1 MRARGYIAGNIYIL
15 LVFSGSANA
24 AMLGQDI
31 VIGVMPV
38 IALIILDGL
47 GL

>member
-1 MRARGYIAGNIYIL
+1 MRARGYITGSMCVL

-24 AMLGQDI
+24 AILGQDI
-31 VIGVMPV
+31 VTGVMPV
-38 IALIILDGL
+38 IALVTLDGL

>member
-1 MRARGYIAGNIYIL
+1 MRARGYITGNMCIL

-24 AMLGQDI
+24 AILGQDI
-31 VIGVMPV
+31 VTGVMPV
-38 IALIILDGL
+38 IALVTLDGL